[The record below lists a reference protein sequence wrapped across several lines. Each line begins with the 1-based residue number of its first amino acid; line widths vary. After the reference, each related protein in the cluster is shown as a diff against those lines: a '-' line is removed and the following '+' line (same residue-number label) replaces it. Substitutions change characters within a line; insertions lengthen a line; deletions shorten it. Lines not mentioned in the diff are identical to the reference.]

1 MAFRRFLPIMKTM
14 QDLVVSKK
22 FEELAKISVDA
33 ARSAESIKLRVIEWY
48 NVTYY
53 LNIIY

>member
-14 QDLVVSKK
+14 QDLVVSKN

-48 NVTYY
+48 NVPHY

>member
-14 QDLVVSKK
+14 QDLVVSKN

-33 ARSAESIKLRVIEWY
+33 ARSAESIQLRVIEWY
-48 NVTYY
+48 NVPHY